1 MTNAELAYSQHTL
14 YIIFHPHHLI
24 FTYFPSLFPVGEAVD
39 AKNSPSLKMQ
49 VILCRGKLLFLNKAK
64 SVFLSFFYP
73 QLEAQGAGL
82 IWI

>member
-1 MTNAELAYSQHTL
+1 MANAELAYSQHRL
-14 YIIFHPHHLI
+14 YIILYPHHLI
-24 FTYFPSLFPVGEAVD
+24 LTYFLSLFPLGEAVG
-39 AKNSPSLKMQ
+39 AKNSPTLEMQ